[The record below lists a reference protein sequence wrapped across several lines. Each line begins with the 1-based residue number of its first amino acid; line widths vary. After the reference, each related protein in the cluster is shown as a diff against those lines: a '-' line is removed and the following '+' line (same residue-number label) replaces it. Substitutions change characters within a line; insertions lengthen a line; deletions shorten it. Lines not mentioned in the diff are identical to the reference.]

1 MPKLNDL
8 GKTYENEGICCDPV
22 KKSKEPE
29 VYYPSETFN
38 EKQMPALAGK
48 KTGDTVTITIEAK
61 IKSIEIYDKEGK
73 EKKTEYRL
81 EFRKGYCDESTRNDN
96 KSKTDKI
103 AEMGSGE
110 KKKMFPDEE
119 EN

>member
-1 MPKLNDL
+1 MKMNDL
-8 GKTYENEGICCDPV
+8 GKTYDNIGCCDPV

-38 EKQMPALAGK
+38 EKQMPGLSGK
-48 KTGDTVTITIEAK
+48 KAGETVIVTIEAK

-81 EFRKGYCDESTRNDN
+81 EFRKGYCDESSSDSMSKEEKI
-96 KSKTDKI
+96 KS
-103 AEMGSGE
+103 MNE
-110 KKKMFPDEE
+110 KD
-119 EN
+119 

>member
-1 MPKLNDL
+1 MKMNDL
-8 GKTYENEGICCDPV
+8 GKTYENDMCCDPV

-38 EKQMPALAGK
+38 EKQMPGLAGRK
-48 KTGDTVTITIEAK
+48 AGETVIITVEAK

-81 EFRKGYCDESTRNDN
+81 EFRKGYCDESSSDN
-96 KSKTDKI
+96 MSKEDKI
-103 AEMGSGE
+103 KSMNE
-110 KKKMFPDEE
+110 KD
-119 EN
+119 